1 MDLLCAKT
9 CLFSIQFSRDIKCSN
24 ILVDASGS
32 VKLADFGLAKVAL
45 FSRITFLFSSL
56 SLSLSLSFHGTTNS
70 KMLNAML
77 WLFLFSQVTKLND
90 IKSCKGTPFW
100 MAPEV
105 CFLSIEI

>member
-1 MDLLCAKT
+1 MLKLVFS
-9 CLFSIQFSRDIKCSN
+9 LFQFSRDIKCSN

-56 SLSLSLSFHGTTNS
+56 SLSLSFHRTTNS

>member
-56 SLSLSLSFHGTTNS
+56 SLSLFHFIELLILKCLMQCYGCFF
-70 KMLNAML
+70 
-77 WLFLFSQVTKLND
+77 FLR
-90 IKSCKGTPFW
+90 
-100 MAPEV
+100 
-105 CFLSIEI
+105 